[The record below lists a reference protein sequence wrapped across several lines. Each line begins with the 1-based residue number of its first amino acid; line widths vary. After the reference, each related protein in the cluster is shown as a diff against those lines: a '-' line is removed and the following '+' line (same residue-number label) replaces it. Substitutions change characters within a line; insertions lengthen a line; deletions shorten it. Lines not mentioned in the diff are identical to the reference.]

1 MGDKKRAVVLFS
13 GGLDSILAAELVRR
27 QGVEVVGLHVRT
39 GFFSEDVKER
49 LGLIKP
55 QETPARRAAQSIN
68 LPLIEVDISR
78 DYCGIIES
86 PRYGYGKNANPCI
99 DCKIKFFRTAREFME
114 REGFDFVVSGEVLNQ
129 RPKSQ
134 RSDAMRIIER
144 ESGLEGLI
152 VRPLSAK
159 LLPPSVP
166 ELKGWVDREK
176 FLDIKGK
183 NREKQL
189 RLAKELGLTFIPQP
203 SGGCLLT
210 MEEIGKRIFDQLE
223 HGEWDC
229 RVARLVPVG
238 RHFRLPSGAKVL
250 VARNRE
256 EAEFLKKNAEGW
268 YLLKPKGKGTV
279 ALLLREEPPS
289 EEELNLAA
297 GLVARY
303 SKNAEREV
311 EVIKDSRR
319 VKTLRAKP
327 LSEDL
332 IGQLRLKEK
341 SKGNS

>member
-1 MGDKKRAVVLFS
+1 MGEKKRAIVLFS

-27 QGVEVVGLHVRT
+27 QGVEVVGLHVKT

-55 QETPARRAAQSIN
+55 EETPARRAAKSIN
-68 LPLIEVDISR
+68 LPLIEVDISK
-78 DYCGIIES
+78 DYCEVIES
-86 PRYGYGKNANPCI
+86 PRYGYGKNANPCV
-99 DCKIKFFRTAREFME
+99 DCKIRFFRAAKELMDS
-114 REGFDFVVSGEVLNQ
+114 EGFDFVVSGEVLNQ

-134 RSDAMRIIER
+134 RIDTMRVIEK

-159 LLPPSVP
+159 LLPPSIP

-183 NREKQL
+183 NRERQL
-189 RLAKELGLTFIPQP
+189 ELAKELGLTYVPQP

-223 HGEWDC
+223 HGEWNC
-229 RVARLVPVG
+229 EVARLVPIG
-238 RHFRLPSGAKVL
+238 RHFRLPSGVKVV

-256 EAEFLKKNAEGW
+256 EAEFLKKNTAGW

-279 ALLLREEPPS
+279 ALLLKRETPS

-303 SKNAEREV
+303 SKNTEREV
-311 EVIKDSRR
+311 EIIKNTQR
-319 VKTLRAKP
+319 VGSLRAKP
-327 LSEDL
+327 LSEEL
-332 IGQLRLKEK
+332 IGQLRLKDK
-341 SKGNS
+341 SKKYS